1 MENQKLLQE
10 LENIATRL
18 DITVRY
24 EEGDFSGG
32 LCRVQSKNILI
43 INKKHSIQK
52 KISTL
57 ARELGSVDLSTIYI
71 LPQLRERISSEASV
85 NS

>member
-32 LCRVQSKNILI
+32 LCRVQSENILI

-85 NS
+85 NL